1 MDSLSMFL
9 LILLACLGL
18 GLLVR
23 EGVFK
28 KPWLAVLCAI
38 LMAAAIAL
46 RASVFD
52 RQTGDYMDFL
62 ARWVNY
68 YRANGGFRA
77 FAQYPPYCNYH
88 VPYLYFLALFSY
100 LPASDLALIKLLSC
114 LFDLILAW
122 AVMRIIA
129 LLSSRLS
136 LRLAAFFAV
145 LFWPTV
151 ILNGA
156 LWGQCD
162 SIYVAFAM
170 LAILLALEDKAV
182 GSMICW
188 ACSFAFKLQAVF
200 LLPIA
205 VILWIYRKYK
215 WQHFLVFP
223 LAYLLLV
230 LPAVLLGRPL
240 GETVF
245 FYLSQTGSIG
255 DGLNYNSPS
264 VFAFFWNLPAEQQEN
279 AARIGILASALALGN
294 LLAIAWIKRKELT
307 DRSVICLSVLM
318 AILVPFLLPH
328 MHDRYFFGADILSL
342 TLAFAMP
349 PFFLAAPLVDFASFL
364 GYYAYLSFYFSA
376 RGGHYLI
383 QMKYGAMALL
393 LASFLSALAFVLSL
407 CRKAQR
413 KR

>member
-18 GLLVR
+18 GMLIR

-52 RQTGDYMDFL
+52 RQTGDYVDFL
-62 ARWVNY
+62 ARWVNF

-77 FAQYPPYCNYH
+77 FAQNPPYCNYH

-114 LFDLILAW
+114 FFDLIMAW
-122 AVMRIIA
+122 AVMKLVARVSANRFLCIG
-129 LLSSRLS
+129 
-136 LRLAAFFAV
+136 AFFAV

-151 ILNGA
+151 LLNGA

-162 SIYVAFAM
+162 SIYVAFAL
-170 LAILLALEDKAV
+170 LAILFALE
-182 GSMICW
+182 GRPIWSMVFW

-205 VILWIYRKYK
+205 VILWIYRKYR

-223 LAYLLLV
+223 FAYFLLI

-240 GETVF
+240 WETVL
-245 FYLSQTGSIG
+245 FYLDQTSSIG
-255 DGLNYNSPS
+255 SGLNYNSSS
-264 VFAFFWNLPAEQQEN
+264 VFSFFWNLPAEQQEN
-279 AARIGILASALALGN
+279 AARLGILAAVLALLN
-294 LLAIAWIKRKELT
+294 LLAVAWIKRSELT
-307 DRSVICLSVLM
+307 DRSVLCLSVLM
-318 AILVPFLLPH
+318 AILLPFLLPH
-328 MHDRYFFGADILSL
+328 MHDRYFFGADLLSL
-342 TLAFAMP
+342 ALAFSMP
-349 PFFLAAPLVDFASFL
+349 AFFLTAPLVDFASFL
-364 GYYAYLSFYFSA
+364 GYYAYLSFYFSEK
-376 RGGHYLI
+376 GGHYLM

-393 LASFLSALAFVLSL
+393 LASFLSAMAFVLSL
-407 CRKAQR
+407 RRKAER

>member
-18 GLLVR
+18 GMLIR

-28 KPWLAVLCAI
+28 TPWLAVLCAI

-52 RQTGDYMDFL
+52 RQTGDYVDFL
-62 ARWVNY
+62 ARWVNF

-77 FAQYPPYCNYH
+77 FAQNPPYCNYH

-114 LFDLILAW
+114 LFDLIMAW
-122 AVMRIIA
+122 AVMKLVARVSA
-129 LLSSRLS
+129 NRFLCLG
-136 LRLAAFFAV
+136 AFFAV

-151 ILNGA
+151 LLNGA

-162 SIYVAFAM
+162 SIYVAFAL
-170 LAILLALEDKAV
+170 LAILFALEDRPIW
-182 GSMICW
+182 SMVFW

-205 VILWIYRKYK
+205 VILWIYRKYR

-223 LAYLLLV
+223 FAYFLLI

-240 GETVF
+240 WETVL
-245 FYLSQTGSIG
+245 FYLDQTSSIG
-255 DGLNYNSPS
+255 SGLNYNSSS

-279 AARIGILASALALGN
+279 AARLGILAAVLALLN
-294 LLAIAWIKRKELT
+294 LLAVAWIKRRELT
-307 DRSVICLSVLM
+307 DRSVLCLSVLM
-318 AILVPFLLPH
+318 AILLPFLLPH
-328 MHDRYFFGADILSL
+328 MHDRYFFGADLLSL
-342 TLAFAMP
+342 ALAFSMP
-349 PFFLAAPLVDFASFL
+349 AFFLTAPLVDFASFL

-376 RGGHYLI
+376 KGGHYLI
-383 QMKYGAMALL
+383 QMKYGAMCLL
-393 LASFLSALAFVLSL
+393 LASALSAMAFVLSL
-407 CRKAQR
+407 RRKAGR
-413 KR
+413 KH